1 MKKLLA
7 EALPKAKQPL
17 VVDACIYVT
26 GSAGSQV
33 TQRTNSL
40 STDEKEIGYME
51 PEPTDSSIAQIYH
64 GRPDLQR
71 LFDEEI
77 STARGP
83 VAVDSEFIALA

>member
-1 MKKLLA
+1 MA
-7 EALPKAKQPL
+7 EALPKARQRL

-33 TQRTNSL
+33 TQRTNSV
-40 STDEKEIGYME
+40 SSNEKEIEYLE
-51 PEPTDSSIAQIYH
+51 PEPTDSSTAQIFH

-77 STARGP
+77 AGACGP
-83 VAVDSEFIALA
+83 VAVDSESETLL